1 MRILLLS
8 AAALC
13 LLNLPAS
20 GQLTPDRTYYGINRP
35 IPMTVRIPRAE
46 APAAATKPRAEA
58 GSSVPNAPAA
68 GQGEPANSGG
78 APQPE
83 AAPDAAN
90 VPEKPITPAAAQEA
104 VIELF
109 LAEDP
114 KPVSSAPVI
123 EGRVDMAALFPELW
137 TATPPRLLYAQ
148 LRVGAGHVG
157 SAVIL
162 QPMVTAPVATLLN
175 TQTRQA
181 WFADPVTGTPNYD
194 ARKQCELIFNTPASH
209 YSGIRAY
216 VEQHVVFETSEGEIE
231 FRMRPDQA
239 PNTVVNLM
247 ELVRGGFFTDTIV
260 HRVVPRL
267 PTTGHPFVVQFGDP
281 TGTGDGGPG
290 YAIDLEQSRLPHDF
304 GVLSMARDDH
314 PDTNGSQIFICLS
327 REGTSRLD
335 GKYTAFAQAVRGEE
349 VIMKLGS
356 VRTDEKTQRPLSPP
370 GILSA
375 RLVGAP
381 PVMQR
386 PVPVQRP
393 GASGR

>member
-1 MRILLLS
+1 MRMLMLS
-8 AAALC
+8 AAALF
-13 LLNLPAS
+13 LLNAQAL
-20 GQLTPDRTYYGINRP
+20 GQLTPDRTYYGINRAM
-35 IPMTVRIPRAE
+35 PMTVRIPRAAAPASAAVPLTNATAA
-46 APAAATKPRAEA
+46 APAASPASPDEPAKSTGDAPTPADKAP
-58 GSSVPNAPAA
+58 PAA
-68 GQGEPANSGG
+68 P
-78 APQPE
+78 
-83 AAPDAAN
+83 
-90 VPEKPITPAAAQEA
+90 VPSTTSMEA

-109 LAEDP
+109 LAEDA
-114 KPVSSAPVI
+114 KPISSAPVI

-137 TATPPRLLYAQ
+137 TATPARLLYAQ
-148 LRVGAGHVG
+148 LRVGSGHVG
-157 SAVIL
+157 SPVVL
-162 QPMVTAPVATLLN
+162 QPMVTAPTATLLN

-194 ARKQCELIFNTPASH
+194 ARKQCELIFNTPLSH

-216 VEQHVVFETSEGEIE
+216 VEQQVVFETSEGEIE
-231 FRMRPDQA
+231 FQM
-239 PNTVVNLM
+239 VNNLL

-267 PTTGHPFVVQFGDP
+267 PATGHPFVVQFGDP

-314 PDTNGSQIFICLS
+314 PDTNGSQVFICLS

-335 GKYTAFAQAVRGEE
+335 GKYTAFAQAVRGED

-356 VRTDEKTQRPLSPP
+356 VKTDEKTQRPLSPP
-370 GILSA
+370 RILSA
-375 RLVGAP
+375 RLVPAP

-386 PVPVQRP
+386 PRPVVRP
-393 GASGR
+393 AANGR

>member
-1 MRILLLS
+1 MRLLMLS
-8 AAALC
+8 AIAGC
-13 LLNLPAS
+13 LLINPAR
-20 GQLTPDRTYYGINRP
+20 GQLTPDRTYFGINRP
-35 IPMTVRIPRAE
+35 IPMTVRIP
-46 APAAATKPRAEA
+46 APAKPADDTAAAAAPQGGTPSQAPTQPAEPGTDAVDARVASSNAATPPG
-58 GSSVPNAPAA
+58 GSR
-68 GQGEPANSGG
+68 
-78 APQPE
+78 
-83 AAPDAAN
+83 
-90 VPEKPITPAAAQEA
+90 EA

-109 LAEDP
+109 LADDP
-114 KPVSSAPVI
+114 KPISSAPVI

-137 TATPPRLLYAQ
+137 TATPPRLVYAQ

-157 SAVIL
+157 SAVVL
-162 QPMVTAPVATLLN
+162 QPMVTAPTATLLN

-216 VEQHVVFETSEGEIE
+216 VEQHVVFETSEGEME

-239 PNTVVNLM
+239 PNTVSNLL

-267 PTTGHPFVVQFGDP
+267 PTTGHPFVIQFGDP

-314 PDTNGSQIFICLS
+314 PDTNGSQIFVCLS

-335 GKYTAFAQAVRGEE
+335 GKYTAFAQAIRGEE

-356 VRTDEKTQRPLSPP
+356 VKTDEKTQRPLTPP
-370 GILSA
+370 RILSA
-375 RLVGAP
+375 RLVEAP
-381 PVMQR
+381 SVMQR
-386 PVPVQRP
+386 PRAVVRP
-393 GASGR
+393 ASNSR

>member
-1 MRILLLS
+1 
-8 AAALC
+8 
-13 LLNLPAS
+13 
-20 GQLTPDRTYYGINRP
+20 
-35 IPMTVRIPRAE
+35 MTVRIPRAPAPE
-46 APAAATKPRAEA
+46 GAPAADRA
-58 GSSVPNAPAA
+58 APGEVSDSAVSASADRGASGGGVENRAA
-68 GQGEPANSGG
+68 GASG
-78 APQPE
+78 APQG
-83 AAPDAAN
+83 
-90 VPEKPITPAAAQEA
+90 TQEA

-109 LAEDP
+109 LADDP
-114 KPVSSAPVI
+114 KPVSSAAVI

-137 TATPPRLLYAQ
+137 TAVPPRLLYAQ
-148 LRVGAGHVG
+148 LRVGSGHVG
-157 SAVIL
+157 SAVVL
-162 QPMVTAPVATLLN
+162 QPMVTAPTATLLN

-194 ARKQCELIFNTPASH
+194 ARKQCELIFNTPANH

-216 VEQHVVFETSEGEIE
+216 VEQHVIFETSEGEIE

-290 YAIDLEQSRLPHDF
+290 YAIDLEQSRLPHEF

-314 PDTNGSQIFICLS
+314 PDTNGSQVFICLS

-335 GKYTAFAQAVRGEE
+335 GKYTSFAQAVRGED

-356 VRTDEKTQRPLSPP
+356 VKTDEKTQRPLSPP
-370 GILSA
+370 RVLAA
-375 RLVGAP
+375 RLSPAP

-386 PVPVQRP
+386 PLPVMRP
-393 GASGR
+393 GATGR